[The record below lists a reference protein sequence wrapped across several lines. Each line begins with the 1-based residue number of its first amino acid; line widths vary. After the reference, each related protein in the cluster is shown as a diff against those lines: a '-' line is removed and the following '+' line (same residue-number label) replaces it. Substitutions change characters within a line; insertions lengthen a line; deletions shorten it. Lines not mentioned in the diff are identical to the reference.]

1 MKVVIGLLHAA
12 EVTFSRSTLMGGM
25 DSIIAEFLAES
36 VENLDQ
42 LDQDLVSLEKN
53 PEDREIFGRI
63 FRTIHTIKGTC
74 GFLAFGTLESVTHVG
89 ESLLGQLRDGE
100 LDLTPDITTDL
111 LAMIDAVRAIL
122 ANIDATGAEGDNDY
136 GSLISRL
143 LSHDTTASPDE
154 EESKPEAKKKA
165 AAAGKGKKKTAP
177 PRAAKSAP
185 ATPAKAK
192 KRPVAKKT
200 PATQPKEES
209 APAPAAPEPEE
220 APEDLELM
228 SVPAVAES
236 NIRVDVRV
244 LDHLMNL
251 VGELVLARNQ
261 LVQHLAGSG
270 DGGVVS
276 SSQRLD
282 SITSELQEAVMRTR
296 MQPISSI
303 WRKLPRFTR
312 DLALKFGKEV
322 EIEMEGEETDLDKS
336 VIEAIK
342 GSLLHLVRNSVDHGI
357 ESPDVREE
365 RGKPRAG
372 KLKLRAHHDGGSVV
386 IEVRDDGSGLDQE
399 RIIDRALEAGLITK
413 EQGLRLSRQEID
425 ALVFQPGFSTASEV
439 TNISGRG
446 VGLDVV
452 RANVES
458 MGGSIEL
465 QSEPGQS
472 TSFRVKIPLTLAI
485 VSVLLVKAESH
496 RIAIPQASVVELIR
510 LEEGKEGSRIE
521 DLGGV
526 PVFRLR
532 GKLLPLVFL
541 DHELGLDP
549 NHEVPDG
556 ANIVV
561 LQGDDRQFGLVVAG
575 VEDSQEIVVKPLGS
589 MLAGL
594 PFAGATILG
603 DGQIALILDV
613 FRLGLA
619 AGVVSEKHAHTVAT
633 QISKAVEKRQKSER
647 LVYLHGEGDERLALD
662 FNQVNRLEY
671 FPRTSIEHVGNQLL
685 VQYGDDILQLV
696 EIQQA
701 LPERRHEPRSPSERL
716 QVETV
721 PVVVCTV
728 RGRRIGLIA
737 HRIVDIVD
745 EDLRARRLGS
755 RDGVKNCAVIRD
767 RVTEILDIESLIRLS
782 DPEFFDRPIDQE

>member
-1 MKVVIGLLHAA
+1 MKVVIGLQHAA
-12 EVTFSRSTLMGGM
+12 EVTLQRSTFMGGM

-53 PEDREIFGRI
+53 PEDREVFGRI

-74 GFLAFGTLESVTHVG
+74 GFLAFGTLESVTHIG

-100 LDLTPDITTDL
+100 LDLTPEITTDL

-122 ANIDATGAEGDNDY
+122 ANIDAAGAEGDDDY
-136 GSLISRL
+136 SALIERL
-143 LSHDTTASPDE
+143 QSHEVTAAGDE
-154 EESKPEAKKKA
+154 AEPKSKP
-165 AAAGKGKKKTAP
+165 KKT
-177 PRAAKSAP
+177 
-185 ATPAKAK
+185 TTTAKAK
-192 KRPVAKKT
+192 KKNPPGKAKKSPSAAPT
-200 PATQPKEES
+200 KAKKKVTKKK
-209 APAPAAPEPEE
+209 APAPEPREGAPPPSKASEPEDG
-220 APEDLELM
+220 AEDLELT
-228 SVPAVAES
+228 SVPAVTES

-261 LVQHLAGSG
+261 LVQYLAESG
-270 DGGVVS
+270 DGGVAS

-312 DLALKFGKEV
+312 DLALSFGKEV

-357 ESPDVREE
+357 EPPDVREA
-365 RGKPRAG
+365 RGKPRTG
-372 KLKLRAHHDGGSVV
+372 KLKLRAHHEGGSVI
-386 IEVRDDGSGLDQE
+386 IEVRDDGGGLDQE
-399 RIIDRALEAGLITK
+399 RIIGRALEAGLITK
-413 EQGLRLSRQEID
+413 EQGLRLSRPEIES
-425 ALVFQPGFSTASEV
+425 LIFQPGFSTASEV

-465 QSEPGQS
+465 QSEFGRS

-485 VSVLLVKAESH
+485 VSVLLVRADSH

-510 LEEGKEGSRIE
+510 LEKIKEGSGIE

-541 DHELGLDP
+541 DQELGLDP
-549 NHEVPDG
+549 TNEVPEG

-575 VEDSQEIVVKPLGS
+575 VEDSQEIVVKPLGA

-603 DGQIALILDV
+603 DGQIALILDI

-619 AGVVSEKHAHTVAT
+619 AGVVSEKHAHTVAA
-633 QISKAVEKRQKSER
+633 QISRAVEKRKKGER

-662 FNQVNRLEY
+662 FDQVNRLEY
-671 FPRTSIEHVGNQLL
+671 FPRSSIERVGNQLL
-685 VQYGDDILQLV
+685 VQYGDEILQLV

-701 LPERRHEPRSPSERL
+701 LPERRLETRNLSERL
-716 QVETV
+716 QVDTV

-728 RGRRIGLIA
+728 QGRRIGLIA

-745 EDLRARRLGS
+745 EDLKARRLGS

-767 RVTEILDIESLIRLS
+767 RVTEILDVEALIRLS
-782 DPEFFDRPIDQE
+782 DPDFFDRPVDQE

>member
-1 MKVVIGLLHAA
+1 
-12 EVTFSRSTLMGGM
+12 M

-42 LDQDLVSLEKN
+42 LDQDLVNLEKN
-53 PEDREIFGRI
+53 PEDREVFGRI

-74 GFLAFGTLESVTHVG
+74 GFLAFGTLESVTHIG

-100 LDLTPDITTDL
+100 LDLTPEITTDL

-122 ANIDATGAEGDNDY
+122 ANIDATGAEGDDEY
-136 GSLISRL
+136 SALIERL
-143 LSHDTTASPDE
+143 QSHETTVASDE
-154 EESKPEAKKKA
+154 PEPKPKPKKATGAAAKAKKKA
-165 AAAGKGKKKTAP
+165 VPSKAKK
-177 PRAAKSAP
+177 SE
-185 ATPAKAK
+185 PAKAK
-192 KRPVAKKT
+192 KKPVAKKD
-200 PATQPKEES
+200 PATTPRVE
-209 APAPAAPEPEE
+209 PVPAAAPSEPD
-220 APEDLELM
+220 AGAEDLELT
-228 SVPAVAES
+228 SVPAVTES

-244 LDHLMNL
+244 LDNLMNL

-261 LVQHLAGSG
+261 LVQHLSGSS
-270 DGGVVS
+270 DGGVAS

-312 DLALKFGKEV
+312 DLALSFGKEV
-322 EIEMEGEETDLDKS
+322 EIEMEGEDTDLDKS

-357 ESPDVREE
+357 EPPDVREE

-372 KLKLRAHHDGGSVV
+372 KLRLRAHHEGGSVI
-386 IEVRDDGSGLDQE
+386 IEVRDDGGGLDQE

-413 EQGLRLSRQEID
+413 EQGLRLSRQEIE
-425 ALVFQPGFSTASEV
+425 ALVFRPGFSTASKV

-485 VSVLLVKAESH
+485 VSVLLVRAHSH

-510 LEEGKEGSRIE
+510 LETGKEGSGIE

-526 PVFRLR
+526 PVYRLR

-541 DHELGLDP
+541 DHELGLDAT
-549 NHEVPDG
+549 NGVSEG
-556 ANIVV
+556 ANIIV

-575 VEDSQEIVVKPLGS
+575 VEDSQEIVVKPLGT

-619 AGVVSEKHAHTVAT
+619 AGVVSEKHAHTVAA
-633 QISKAVEKRQKSER
+633 QISRAVEGRRKAAR
-647 LVYLHGEGDERLALD
+647 LVYLHGEDDERLALD
-662 FNQVNRLEY
+662 FSQVNRLEY
-671 FPRTSIEHVGNQLL
+671 FPWSSIERVGNQLL
-685 VQYGDDILQLV
+685 VQYGDEILQLV
-696 EIQQA
+696 EIQRA
-701 LPERRHEPRSPSERL
+701 LPERRHETRRRSERL
-716 QVETV
+716 KVDTV

-728 RGRRIGLIA
+728 QGRRIGLIA

-767 RVTEILDIESLIRLS
+767 RVTEILDVEALIRLS

>member
-1 MKVVIGLLHAA
+1 
-12 EVTFSRSTLMGGM
+12 M

-53 PEDREIFGRI
+53 PDDREVFGRI

-74 GFLAFGTLESVTHVG
+74 GFLAFGTLESVTHIG
-89 ESLLGQLRDGE
+89 ESLLGRLRDGE
-100 LDLTPDITTDL
+100 LDLTPEITTDL

-122 ANIDATGAEGDNDY
+122 ATIDATGTEGDSDY
-136 GSLISRL
+136 SDLISRL
-143 LSHDTTASPDE
+143 QSHDAVAGDE
-154 EESKPEAKKKA
+154 PGPEPEPKRPTKA
-165 AAAGKGKKKTAP
+165 AAKAKK
-177 PRAAKSAP
+177 RAA
-185 ATPAKAK
+185 PAKAK
-192 KRPVAKKT
+192 KKPVAKKA
-200 PATQPKEES
+200 PATQPQDEPQ
-209 APAPAAPEPEE
+209 PASEAPEAEE
-220 APEDLELM
+220 GAEDLELA

-261 LVQHLAGSG
+261 LVQHLAGSS

-312 DLALKFGKEV
+312 DLALSFGKEV

-357 ESPDVREE
+357 EAPDVREE
-365 RGKPRAG
+365 RGKPRVG
-372 KLKLRAHHDGGSVV
+372 RLRLRAHHEGGSVV
-386 IEVRDDGSGLDQE
+386 IEVRDDGGGLDQE
-399 RIIDRALEAGLITK
+399 RILDRALEAGLITK
-413 EQGLRLSRQEID
+413 EQGLRLSRPEIE
-425 ALVFQPGFSTASEV
+425 ALVFRPGFSTASEV

-458 MGGSIEL
+458 MGGTVEL

-485 VSVLLVKAESH
+485 VSVLLVRAHSH

-510 LEEGKEGSRIE
+510 LEADKEGSRIE

-549 NHEVPDG
+549 THEVPEG
-556 ANIVV
+556 ANIIV
-561 LQGDDRQFGLVVAG
+561 LRGDDRQFGLVVAG

-589 MLAGL
+589 VLAGL

-603 DGQIALILDV
+603 DGRIALILDV

-619 AGVVSEKHAHTVAT
+619 AGVVSEKHARTVAA
-633 QISKAVEKRQKSER
+633 QISSAVEKRRKTAR

-662 FNQVNRLEY
+662 FNQVDRLEY
-671 FPRTSIEHVGNQLL
+671 FPRSAIERVGDQLL
-685 VQYGDDILQLV
+685 VQYGGGILQLV
-696 EIQQA
+696 EIQDA

-716 QVETV
+716 LVETV

-745 EDLRARRLGS
+745 EDLRARQLGS

-767 RVTEILDIESLIRLS
+767 RVTEILDIEALIRLS